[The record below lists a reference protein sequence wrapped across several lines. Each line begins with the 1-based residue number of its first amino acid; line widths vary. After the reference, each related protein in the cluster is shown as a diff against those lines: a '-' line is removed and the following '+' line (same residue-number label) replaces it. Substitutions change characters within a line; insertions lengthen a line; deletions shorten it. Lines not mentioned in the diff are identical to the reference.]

1 MKHFF
6 KKHLSLLVIIFCIA
20 VSLFFRMYNLNWD
33 QGLLFHPDER
43 NIANAVT
50 KIHFFSQLNPG
61 FFAYGGFSIYLY
73 RATAN
78 GLVDITHNLVWINDW
93 GKIDVIGRFYSAL
106 FSTLTLIP
114 IFFVTKKLFGERA
127 ALLSCL
133 FYTFTVTS
141 IQNAHFATTES
152 SIAFFGVLLC
162 LLSLL
167 WYEKPTLLFSTL
179 LGIVFGTSLATKTS
193 AFLYIFFP
201 FMAILLHIVSL
212 RKNLKKMLLLFPHV
226 LVFFLITALFAF
238 LLSPYSLLDYKD
250 FAASMHY
257 ESGVAIGTLPVV
269 YTLQFT
275 GSIPYLFQ
283 IQNFVWQLG
292 PFVTLFAVVGMVFLI
307 VEPLQKK
314 QTNRMIFWV
323 FPLVYFL
330 YVGYWHTKF
339 LRYMLPVIPFFIIAG
354 SVLLVKIRDTIP
366 WIGNALAL
374 LSIITTML
382 WAFAFFSIYTYPQT
396 RIAASN
402 YIYQHAAPKST
413 ILTEAWDDGLPVT
426 VGVKNAGEY
435 QEKQLD
441 MYQADGPQK
450 ITYLSTMLSN
460 ADYIAIN
467 SRRIYG
473 TLMRLTTLY
482 PITAKYY
489 RLLFAGKL
497 GYEKIG
503 TFSSYPQLWG
513 ITINDDSSEE
523 TFQVYDHPK
532 AFIFK
537 NVRHYSQQDLSRIIS
552 TSSL

>member
-1 MKHFF
+1 M
-6 KKHLSLLVIIFCIA
+6 
-20 VSLFFRMYNLNWD
+20 
-33 QGLLFHPDER
+33 
-43 NIANAVT
+43 
-50 KIHFFSQLNPG
+50 
-61 FFAYGGFSIYLY
+61 
-73 RATAN
+73 
-78 GLVDITHNLVWINDW
+78 
-93 GKIDVIGRFYSAL
+93 
-106 FSTLTLIP
+106 
-114 IFFVTKKLFGERA
+114 
-127 ALLSCL
+127 
-133 FYTFTVTS
+133 
-141 IQNAHFATTES
+141 
-152 SIAFFGVLLC
+152 
-162 LLSLL
+162 
-167 WYEKPTLLFSTL
+167 
-179 LGIVFGTSLATKTS
+179 
-193 AFLYIFFP
+193 
-201 FMAILLHIVSL
+201 
-212 RKNLKKMLLLFPHV
+212 
-226 LVFFLITALFAF
+226 LVFFLTTALFAF

-269 YTLQFT
+269 YTLQFM

-292 PFVTLFAVVGMVFLI
+292 PFVALFAVVGMVFLI

-314 QTNRMIFWV
+314 HTNRMIFWV

-354 SVLLVKIRDTIP
+354 SVLLIKIRDHIK
-366 WIGNALAL
+366 WIGNTLAL
-374 LSIITTML
+374 LSILTSML
-382 WAFAFFSIYTYPQT
+382 WAFAFFSIYTQPQT
-396 RIAASN
+396 RITASN
-402 YIYQHAAPKST
+402 YIYQHATPGST

-426 VGVKNAGEY
+426 VGTQSAGEY

-450 ITYLSTMLSN
+450 ITYLSTMLNN

-473 TLMRLTTLY
+473 TLTRLTSLY
-482 PITAKYY
+482 PITANYY

-497 GYEKIG
+497 GYEKVG

-537 NVRHYSQQDLSRIIS
+537 NVKHYSQQDLSRIIS